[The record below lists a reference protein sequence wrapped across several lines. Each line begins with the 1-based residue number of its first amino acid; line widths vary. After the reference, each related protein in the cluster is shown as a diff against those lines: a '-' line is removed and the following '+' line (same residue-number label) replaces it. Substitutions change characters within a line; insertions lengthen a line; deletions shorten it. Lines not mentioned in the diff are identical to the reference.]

1 MQGIMETIFDV
12 LYLGTV
18 ITLGVI
24 MFKNSKPKSASRNFG
39 LMAILLGCGDAFH
52 LVPRSYA
59 LLSDGLAN
67 HVVSLGLGKWITSI
81 TMTIFYIVLYEI
93 FRQHFKVGKAKVMT
107 AVVYGCAILR
117 IVLCFMPQNMWLSAD
132 APISWGIYRNVPFL
146 IMGIAIIY
154 GFMKENKRSGD
165 TTFKYMPL
173 AIILSFGFYIPVV
186 LWADAYPLIGM
197 LMMPKTLAYVWIVW
211 MGYTQYKK
219 ELN

>member
-12 LYLGTV
+12 LYLSTV

-24 MFKNSKPKSASRNFG
+24 MFKNSKPKSESRNFG

-59 LLSDGLAN
+59 LLTDGLAN

-93 FRQHFKVGKAKVMT
+93 YRQHFKVGKEKTMT
-107 AVVYGCAILR
+107 AIVYGCAILR
-117 IVLCFMPQNMWLSAD
+117 IILCFMPQNMWLSAD

-154 GFMKENKRSGD
+154 GFMKENKRTGD

-186 LWADAYPLIGM
+186 LWADANPLIGM
-197 LMMPKTLAYVWIVW
+197 LMMPKTLAYVWVVW
-211 MGYTQYKK
+211 MGYSQYKK
-219 ELN
+219 ERN